1 MDIKDI
7 SLKWK
12 MTIPIIA
19 VVIAGVI
26 IAVTVTTVRTRD
38 IVIDEAKTTLLN
50 GYRDTI
56 LNALTTMMV
65 TGTFKEAEG
74 SFYEQM
80 KHIAD
85 VKLMR
90 TGAIDDEFGKGMP
103 DEYPKEEIEKDVIR
117 NGREHIQLEGNY
129 VRGIYPYIAKSNFM
143 GKNCLSCHHV
153 KEGTV
158 LGAIS
163 IRIPLTESFNK
174 ISSSRNFYLGLGLIG
189 VLAVAALVIL
199 IANIVLK
206 PLSQLIEKVGQLSS
220 GDLRITIES
229 HSNDEIGVLAADMN
243 KMVQSFSNI
252 INNMFTSANN
262 LANKVDILRGRADVA
277 SDGAK
282 EQSDQA
288 AQIAAAS
295 EEMSQ
300 TIAAI
305 AKNTSAAS
313 ELASEAIEIAEGGK
327 QITDLSVETINE
339 VNISTIELAS
349 MIDKLNNRV
358 AEIGGIVTVIQNI
371 ADQTNLLALN
381 AAIES
386 ARAGEQGRGFAVVA
400 DEVRK
405 LAERTITATTEIS
418 EKIGSVS
425 AEAEMTT
432 KSMAESSKGITKAV
446 GHIKNLNNVLQTV
459 VESVQKVGA
468 EITQIST
475 AVVEQS
481 SATEDVLKNIEQTSA
496 IAKEMDRMAHD
507 LMHEVSSMIK
517 MTEELRDTDT
527 GFKTIGSELMMLDIA
542 KTDHRLFLSKVSE
555 CLRGDMSLDPSHLP
569 DHRDCK
575 FGKWYFGEGMNLCG
589 SLHSFKNIDA
599 PHMKIHA
606 MAKEAVSAFNSGDRT
621 RAETTYRNMENIS
634 AEIGTLLEKIKKEAL
649 SG

>member
-1 MDIKDI
+1 MDFKDL

-26 IAVTVTTVRTRD
+26 IAVTVTTVRTRH

-65 TGTFKEAEG
+65 TGKYKEAEAP
-74 SFYEQM
+74 FYEQM

-85 VKLMR
+85 IKLMR
-90 TGAIDDEFGKGMP
+90 SEDIDNEFGKGMP
-103 DEYPKEEIEKDVIR
+103 DKYAKDEIEKAVIKS
-117 NGREHIQLEGNY
+117 GRENIQIEGNY

-143 GKNCLSCHHV
+143 GKNCLSCHNV

-174 ISSSRNFYLGLGLIG
+174 IRSSRNFYLGLGLTG
-189 VLAVAALVIL
+189 ALAVAALVIL

-206 PLSQLIEKVGQLSS
+206 PLSQLIEKVGQLSG

-300 TIAAI
+300 TIVAI
-305 AKNTSAAS
+305 AKNTSVAS
-313 ELASEAIEIAEGGK
+313 ELSTEAIEIAEGGK
-327 QITDLSVETINE
+327 QITDTSVETINE
-339 VNISTIELAS
+339 VNNTTRELAS

-386 ARAGEQGRGFAVVA
+386 ARAGEHGRGFAVVA

-405 LAERTITATTEIS
+405 LAERTIKATTEIS
-418 EKIGSVS
+418 EKISFVS

-481 SATEDVLKNIEQTSA
+481 SATEDVVNNIEKTSA

-507 LMHEVSSMIK
+507 IMREVSSMIK

-555 CLRGDMSLDPSHLP
+555 CLRGDMSLDPSHLQ
-569 DHRDCK
+569 DHHACK
-575 FGKWYFGEGMNLCG
+575 FGKWYFEEGMNLCG
-589 SLHSFKNIDA
+589 NLHSFKTIDA

-606 MAKEAVSAFNSGDRT
+606 LAKEAVSAINSGDRT
-621 RAETTYRNMENIS
+621 RAEMTYRDMENIS
-634 AEIGTLLEKIKKEAL
+634 AEIGTLLEKVKKEAAL
-649 SG
+649 G

>member
-1 MDIKDI
+1 M
-7 SLKWK
+7 
-12 MTIPIIA
+12 A
-19 VVIAGVI
+19 VV
-26 IAVTVTTVRTRD
+26 
-38 IVIDEAKTTLLN
+38 
-50 GYRDTI
+50 
-56 LNALTTMMV
+56 
-65 TGTFKEAEG
+65 
-74 SFYEQM
+74 
-80 KHIAD
+80 
-85 VKLMR
+85 
-90 TGAIDDEFGKGMP
+90 
-103 DEYPKEEIEKDVIR
+103 
-117 NGREHIQLEGNY
+117 
-129 VRGIYPYIAKSNFM
+129 
-143 GKNCLSCHHV
+143 
-153 KEGTV
+153 
-158 LGAIS
+158 
-163 IRIPLTESFNK
+163 
-174 ISSSRNFYLGLGLIG
+174 
-189 VLAVAALVIL
+189 ALVIL
-199 IANIVLK
+199 IANVVLR

-220 GDLRITIES
+220 GDLRISIES

-262 LANKVDILRGRADVA
+262 LANKVDILRGRAAVA

-305 AKNTSAAS
+305 AKNTSVAS
-313 ELASEAIEIAEGGK
+313 ELSSEAIEIAEDGK
-327 QITDLSVETINE
+327 QITDTSVETINE
-339 VNISTIELAS
+339 VSKSTKELAS

-358 AEIGGIVTVIQNI
+358 AEIGGIVSVIQNI

-405 LAERTITATTEIS
+405 LAERTIKATTEIS

-446 GHIKNLNNVLQTV
+446 GHVKNLNNVLQTV

-468 EITQIST
+468 EITQIAT

-481 SATEDVLKNIEQTSA
+481 SATEDVLRNIEKTSA
-496 IAKEMDRMAHD
+496 FAKEMDRMACD
-507 LMHEVSSMIK
+507 LMSEVSSMIK

-527 GFKTIGSELMMLDIA
+527 GFKTIGSEFMMLDIA
-542 KTDHRLFLSKVSE
+542 KTAHRLFLSKVSE
-555 CLRGDMSLDPSHLP
+555 CLKGNMSLDPSHLP

-589 SLHSFKNIDA
+589 NLHSFKTIDA

-606 MAKEAVSAFNSGDRT
+606 LAKEAVSEFNSGDKT

-634 AEIGTLLEKIKKEAL
+634 AEIGTLLEKIKKEAVL
-649 SG
+649 D